1 MIYAF
6 LNTERKFI
14 NIPAE
19 IRFVLYGG
27 MMDFHSL
34 FSNKHTHDFYIR
46 KKIIVKCAYPKIT
59 HLR

>member
-46 KKIIVKCAYPKIT
+46 KKIIVNVPTLK
-59 HLR
+59 